1 MKKFYAQPITKVMT
15 LNVNAPV
22 CTEPI
27 NVPSEQPTPGPI
39 VPDEPLF

>member
-1 MKKFYAQPITKVMT
+1 MKIYAQPITKVMT

-27 NVPSEQPTPGPI
+27 NVPSENPEPGPI